1 MVVILRHGRRLLR
14 VTLSLLIS
22 PVFAYSI
29 RTLLPYAPCSHV
41 PIRALVS
48 LSAVLF
54 SPPFSFSFDGPFTD
68 GKILL
73 LMVGL
78 MARLM
83 LPLFFCPFVRLI
95 C

>member
-14 VTLSLLIS
+14 VTLSLFIS

-29 RTLLPYAPCSHV
+29 RTYAPCSHV